1 MWVLAHLT
9 CKLSHSLQMTIC
21 LKYCMGHTYMQKL
34 VVYLKCRFNQ
44 ASSILSGRPPRITM
58 YLIIQKTKT
67 LLRVKLDTDSN
78 YDRIIGINWGYLGKQ
93 ESMANLIT
101 RCFERIFN
109 YWFYIF
115 ISNHISVSLTCI
127 TVNLYKMNCFI
138 ISY

>member
-9 CKLSHSLQMTIC
+9 CKLSLSLQMTIC
-21 LKYCMGHTYMQKL
+21 LKYFMGHTYIQKL
-34 VVYLKCRFNQ
+34 VVYLKCRFNR

-109 YWFYIF
+109 YWFQIF

-127 TVNLYKMNCFI
+127 TVNLYKMYCFI